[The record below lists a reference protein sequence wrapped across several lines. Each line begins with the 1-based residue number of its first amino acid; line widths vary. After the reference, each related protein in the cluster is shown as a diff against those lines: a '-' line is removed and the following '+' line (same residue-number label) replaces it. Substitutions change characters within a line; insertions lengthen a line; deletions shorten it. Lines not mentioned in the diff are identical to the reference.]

1 MATLADAG
9 PNPEPRAEELHPF
22 TRSEIDKLAKELGAV
37 YGPLA
42 ILGAETGLRT
52 NEWVAVDA
60 IPPRLDTPLLF
71 PAILGG
77 YIGLDTWRTRE
88 WYPALEA
95 RRDRQ
100 ALRPPRA
107 RQRGQH
113 PRSAQRQVQA
123 FWRRS
128 GVGRGALTATN
139 RTAIERERRGSNP
152 RMTPRIEIRSD
163 GA

>member
-22 TRSEIDKLAKELGAV
+22 THSEIDKRAKELGAV

-42 ILGAETGLRT
+42 IFGAETGLRT
-52 NEWVAVDA
+52 NESVAVDA

-95 RRDRQ
+95 AGIDKHSGHLAHDSEDSIR
-100 ALRPPRA
+100 ALLNA
-107 RQRGQH
+107 K
-113 PRSAQRQVQA
+113 VQA

-139 RTAIERERRGSNP
+139 RMAIERERRGSNP